1 MFLSRGHTIAVFQ
14 LLAKIPF
21 VNDALTMCVIVPMQ
35 YSSNSL
41 SKLVG
46 MASSLLDLLFID
58 MISFW
63 TSLISRGVNWLSC
76 GMLLT

>member
-1 MFLSRGHTIAVFQ
+1 MFLSRGCTIAVFQ

-21 VNDALTMCVIVPMQ
+21 VSDVLTMCVIVPMQ
-35 YSSNSL
+35 DGSNSL

-46 MASSLLDLLFID
+46 MASSSQDLLFID

-63 TSLISRGVNWLSC
+63 L
-76 GMLLT
+76 